1 MICRITR
8 NGTVVDTKQKERE
21 RERRRLPTNMNNGIG
36 VWDNGNA
43 RYGRRVFNME
53 GRAGMGVRT
62 KEAEK

>member
-1 MICRITR
+1 MPDYSEWDSSRYE
-8 NGTVVDTKQKERE
+8 TKGE

-53 GRAGMGVRT
+53 GRAGIGVST